1 MNRAYTPLTLSGR
14 EEYLRRLAKC
24 PQRTSDYSF
33 VNLWGWAEAYGLEW
47 SFGDTH
53 VWIRQ
58 TIPEVV
64 NWAPV
69 GPWPDMDWTNC
80 PTLAQGG
87 VLTRVPELLV
97 DIWRKALPE
106 ERMVAQEARD
116 HWDYVYSVDE
126 LVRLSG
132 NRFHKKKNLLAQFK
146 KLYAYDYRP
155 LTPDCIEE
163 VLQMQLEWCQ
173 WREAECDLTLAA
185 ENQAISRV
193 VKEWDNLPDL
203 LGGGI
208 RVNGRMVAYT
218 VAEPLDDDT
227 LVIHFEKGHSDY
239 KGVYQAINQMF
250 LADLKRPYTWVNRE
264 QDLGDEGLRKAKT
277 SYNPVKFCKKFRV
290 SITGTTG

>member
-14 EEYLRRLAKC
+14 QEYLRRLANC
-24 PQRTSDYSF
+24 PQKTSDYSF

-69 GPWPDMDWTNC
+69 GPWPDMDWANC
-80 PTLAQGG
+80 PTLAHGG
-87 VLTRVPELLV
+87 VLTRVPEMLA

-106 ERMVAQEARD
+106 RMVAEEARE

-218 VAEPLDDDT
+218 VAEPLDDET

-250 LADLKRPYTWVNRE
+250 LAGLKRPYAWVNRE

-290 SITGTTG
+290 SISGTTG